1 MPPVS
6 SSGKD
11 WAPTFDRRSPA
22 ERLYILFP
30 SAKRFFRKNACLNLT
45 HFISKGR
52 VPPRRS
58 YFRRGN
64 TCGASAPR
72 SPECG
77 APAFEISRLRLGPFA
92 WDRCSSFYFRYG
104 SGLRDSQIHR
114 QVGHDFAARL
124 ENAIEKINEL
134 GYDEIV
140 VIGRDCPSLRQIDIE
155 NALAELESR
164 KLVLGPDH
172 RGGCYLIAFRLR
184 DRALL
189 RGVRWRQHT
198 DCAQLCDRC
207 LPSELA
213 LLPLKHELDS
223 WADIRLFARCE
234 SPRPARRI
242 SPERGRCVGRR
253 WHSFRRYRLAAS
265 SRSPPNTA
273 SGIRN
278 LSSAPS
284 ARLKCSRRRPSV
296 DVASP

>member
-1 MPPVS
+1 MS
-6 SSGKD
+6 
-11 WAPTFDRRSPA
+11 RRAVLIFA
-22 ERLYILFP
+22 EETHVELARRGLP
-30 SAKRFFRKNACLNLT
+30 SAARPLLNL
-45 HFISKGR
+45 
-52 VPPRRS
+52 
-58 YFRRGN
+58 
-64 TCGASAPR
+64 
-72 SPECG
+72 
-77 APAFEISRLRLGPFA
+77 PAFGSVVSLGIDVHLFT
-92 WDRCSSFYFRYG
+92 SGHG

-223 WADIRLFARCE
+223 WADIRLFARCGD
-234 SPRPARRI
+234 PLA
-242 SPERGRCVGRR
+242 
-253 WHSFRRYRLAAS
+253 RLAAFLLNAVGALGDAGTHFVDIALQ
-265 SRSPPNTA
+265 RVRVRHQIPPPA
-273 SGIRN
+273 FAI
-278 LSSAPS
+278 
-284 ARLKCSRRRPSV
+284 
-296 DVASP
+296 